1 MGVPQLWAYRD
12 RNKGTAGMSG
22 LQPSA
27 ELLWSSRRKL
37 LSHMLTLWHC
47 SISLPAEWKASKR
60 RGCRISKYFLLGGSP
75 ALCPN
80 GSEIGHV
87 FDAILYKRSSF
98 PGIPFGMPYFRLFC
112 FQLSK
117 SMPFLMEKDNSPFF
131 WSESCNEAY
140 WYFVPSPE
148 GCPLPVHL
156 PFHDTDIFENSCPL
170 LRQQKNLLPEYCDS
184 YGDRFIL
191 TCDPFQIFCAF
202 LAHRFWDH
210 QHFIAFFHWHIR

>member
-1 MGVPQLWAYRD
+1 MPRRGSRVRIPSRALNDTKKEISVGYLFFCMFEPCRV
-12 RNKGTAGMSG
+12 RTVRMSTLRSG
-22 LQPSA
+22 RRRRTSPGRSA
-27 ELLWSSRRKL
+27 TSRALKE
-37 LSHMLTLWHC
+37 
-47 SISLPAEWKASKR
+47 IE

-80 GSEIGHV
+80 GIEIGHV

-140 WYFVPSPE
+140 
-148 GCPLPVHL
+148 
-156 PFHDTDIFENSCPL
+156 
-170 LRQQKNLLPEYCDS
+170 
-184 YGDRFIL
+184 
-191 TCDPFQIFCAF
+191 
-202 LAHRFWDH
+202 
-210 QHFIAFFHWHIR
+210 

>member
-1 MGVPQLWAYRD
+1 
-12 RNKGTAGMSG
+12 
-22 LQPSA
+22 
-27 ELLWSSRRKL
+27 
-37 LSHMLTLWHC
+37 MLTLWHC

-80 GSEIGHV
+80 GIEIGYV

-112 FQLSK
+112 FQPLK
-117 SMPFLMEKDNSPFF
+117 SMLSLMKKDDSPFF
-131 WSESCNEAY
+131 RSESCNGAY

-148 GCPLPVHL
+148 GCSLPVHL

-184 YGDRFIL
+184 YGASFPTHLWSVPDLLHVFDSSSSRPSALYYVF
-191 TCDPFQIFCAF
+191 P
-202 LAHRFWDH
+202 
-210 QHFIAFFHWHIR
+210 